1 MSSLFL
7 WGFVFEIVMIVLLI
21 FGKIHEKK
29 LIRWEKKVVRWW
41 KNENRTIVTF
51 SKVNRDRNR

>member
-21 FGKIHEKK
+21 FGKIYEQD
-29 LIRWEKKVVRWW
+29 LIRWEKKVARYIRNIRNGY
-41 KNENRTIVTF
+41 KTI
-51 SKVNRDRNR
+51 

>member
-21 FGKIHEKK
+21 FGKIYEED
-29 LIRWEKKVVRWW
+29 LIRWEKKVARWW
-41 KNENRTIVTF
+41 KNENRTTVTF

>member
-21 FGKIHEKK
+21 FGKIYEKD
-29 LIRWEKKVVRWW
+29 LIRWEKKVARWW
-41 KNENRTIVTF
+41 KRKDI
-51 SKVNRDRNR
+51 KMRRCK